1 VSLVASPVL
10 APTMYTGSCYNASVV
25 LILGASS
32 LAHNGVLQNCYAL
45 PLAPRPFLRVQVST
59 REKPRTS
66 WHTVTLT
73 CLLFFKQL
81 CKPFAPEAQVHQH
94 PQQQHTNSKFNRCS
108 TILTHYIYFNY
119 LNYELSPEFW
129 GPVQPHSTAA
139 KQLEARSRYQVPG
152 APREETN

>member
-10 APTMYTGSCYNASVV
+10 APTVYTGSCDNGHLV

-32 LAHNGVLQNCYAL
+32 LAHNGVLQKCYAL
-45 PLAPRPFLRVQVST
+45 PFAPQPFLRVQVST

-73 CLLFFKQL
+73 CLLFLKQL

-94 PQQQHTNSKFNRCS
+94 PQQQHTDSKFGRCS
-108 TILTHYIYFNY
+108 TILAPYIYFNHP
-119 LNYELSPEFW
+119 NYELSPEFW
-129 GPVQPHSTAA
+129 GPVQPDSTAA
-139 KQLEARSRYQVPG
+139 K
-152 APREETN
+152 